1 MEKPIAA
8 AANGSSVW
16 RTIPTE
22 DEFKEYRSK
31 QNEDPFV
38 CTKLKGIYVT
48 PDSTRV
54 RDAPGIIAYLK
65 EHPEYSD
72 ISPTDFCF
80 TSPKVMSDTIPEH
93 VEKKSLD
100 GSVKKVKKAW
110 SSSGGLFYLVIF
122 LIMLHGGYFE
132 LLEGRISSVIHDS
145 QSTLI
150 VSAAKLPILN
160 PNEFDL
166 CKMRIDQYFLMTDY
180 SLWEVILN
188 GDSPVPTK
196 VVDGVVQPVSY
207 RKGVVIRDLEEKS
220 TAIIPAETK
229 SKDKGKG
236 IMVEEPKPI
245 KKKDQVKLDEEYAR
259 KLHEKLNKDIDWDMA
274 IEHMK
279 QKDKEDSSVQRYQFL
294 LKSKEQI
301 EEEENRAIKS
311 INETLAQ
318 KATKRRKLN
327 EEVKE
332 IKDLKQH
339 LEIVP
344 NEDNDVYTEAT
355 PLARKTRRT
364 IANLKESKECT
375 WSCKALELM
384 LPWSLKKNTKCF
396 NAVGEELSDVKHKL
410 MLLDTVVKRRLMLMS
425 QDKTVNKNCSR

>member
-1 MEKPIAA
+1 MLNA
-8 AANGSSVW
+8 
-16 RTIPTE
+16 
-22 DEFKEYRSK
+22 
-31 QNEDPFV
+31 
-38 CTKLKGIYVT
+38 
-48 PDSTRV
+48 V
-54 RDAPGIIAYLK
+54 RLQ
-65 EHPEYSD
+65 EEEESE
-72 ISPTDFCF
+72 
-80 TSPKVMSDTIPEH
+80 MS
-93 VEKKSLD
+93 L
-100 GSVKKVKKAW
+100 
-110 SSSGGLFYLVIF
+110 
-122 LIMLHGGYFE
+122 E
-132 LLEGRISSVIHDS
+132 LLRFTRQQYQDAVRSLKKNTKCFNAAGEELSAVNHKLMLLDTVAERR
-145 QSTLI
+145 LI
-150 VSAAKLPILN
+150 
-160 PNEFDL
+160 
-166 CKMRIDQYFLMTDY
+166 
-180 SLWEVILN
+180 
-188 GDSPVPTK
+188 
-196 VVDGVVQPVSY
+196 
-207 RKGVVIRDLEEKS
+207 KGVVIRDLEEKS